1 MRNPKLLHLATFN
14 LIVSMRKIPV
24 MMVFFLLSL
33 QVKDLTRRNL
43 LSNRKLRNLKMRF
56 LHSLGGGKSFFNQIS
71 IKQIAK
77 YKENIE
83 IRRIPNS

>member
-1 MRNPKLLHLATFN
+1 MGETVRNPKLLHLATFN

-56 LHSLGGGKSFFNQIS
+56 LHSLGG
-71 IKQIAK
+71 
-77 YKENIE
+77 
-83 IRRIPNS
+83 